1 MGRGGGGRG
10 GADTKP
16 VTVTVRQPSGETVEG
31 KLILIDDF
39 LVTLEL
45 PDGTS
50 RTFRRDGNVP
60 KVEVHDPL
68 DAHRELMSVLSDKDL
83 HDVTAYLVTLK

>member
-1 MGRGGGGRG
+1 
-10 GADTKP
+10 
-16 VTVTVRQPSGETVEG
+16 VRQPSGESIDG
-31 KLILIDDF
+31 KLTRIDDF

-60 KVEVHDPL
+60 NVEVHDPL
-68 DAHRELMSVLSDKDL
+68 DAHRELMSVLSDKNM
-83 HDVTAYLVTLK
+83 HDVTAFLENLK